1 MKSTAQDQRTELD
14 DQRREVDF
22 DTYDVTVDEILRRIE
37 KGRINV
43 APSYQRKFQWDRAR
57 QSKLV
62 ESIFLGIPVPPLF
75 MATNAEANRANSWE
89 VVDGLQRV
97 TTLVNFA
104 GNRFAR
110 SRIQLIDPI
119 LALDDLD
126 KLTTF
131 NGLTFDD
138 LPGDLQS
145 LFEDRPLKVVVL
157 NDKSEIRVRFDLF
170 ERLNTGGIR
179 LSHQEVRECVFRGE
193 FVDLLRTLSRNAEFR
208 MVVRLQKGSEN
219 DGTPEEYVLRFFAY
233 LENYRNFDHLVKDFL
248 DEFTIA
254 SQATAETAR
263 RSAIFEKTFSYLA
276 QCFPSGLKS
285 RKGTTPVN
293 LFEGVSVGAA
303 IALAQRP
310 NLPVIKDPS
319 WLSSDELRSY
329 VTGATNTRNR
339 VAGRIEFC
347 RDRFLEA

>member
-1 MKSTAQDQRTELD
+1 M
-14 DQRREVDF
+14 
-22 DTYDVTVDEILRRIE
+22 DEILRRIE
-37 KGRINV
+37 KGRIDV
-43 APSYQRKFQWDRAR
+43 APSYQRKFQWDHAR

-75 MATNAEANRANSWE
+75 MATNAEANRVNSWE

-104 GNRFAR
+104 GNTNAR
-110 SRIQLIDPI
+110 SRIRLSDSP
-119 LALDDLD
+119 LALHDLD
-126 KLTTF
+126 KLETF
-131 NGLTFDD
+131 NGRTFSE

-193 FVDLLRTLSRNAEFR
+193 FIDLLRTLSRNVDFR
-208 MVVRLQKGSEN
+208 TVVRLQKGSEN

-233 LENYRNFDHLVKDFL
+233 LENYKNFDHLVKDFL

-254 SQATAETAR
+254 CQTSAEAAK
-263 RSAIFEKTFSYLA
+263 RSAIFEETFSYLA
-276 QCFPSGLKS
+276 QCFPLGLKS

-303 IALAQRP
+303 IALTQRA
-310 NLPVIKDPS
+310 NLPAIKDPT
-319 WLSSDELRSY
+319 WLSSDKLRSF

>member
-1 MKSTAQDQRTELD
+1 
-14 DQRREVDF
+14 
-22 DTYDVTVDEILRRIE
+22 
-37 KGRINV
+37 
-43 APSYQRKFQWDRAR
+43 
-57 QSKLV
+57 
-62 ESIFLGIPVPPLF
+62 
-75 MATNAEANRANSWE
+75 MATNAEADRANSWE

-104 GNRFAR
+104 GNEAAR
-110 SRIQLIDPI
+110 SRIRLDGPA
-119 LALDDLD
+119 LSLDDLD

-131 NGLTFDD
+131 NGLTFAN

-145 LFEDRPLKVVVL
+145 LLEDRPLKVVVL

-193 FVDLLRTLSRNAEFR
+193 FIDLLRGLSADPEFKT
-208 MVVRLQKGSEN
+208 VVKLQKGSEN

-233 LENYRNFDHLVKDFL
+233 LENYKGFEHLVKDFL
-248 DEFTIA
+248 DDFTIA
-254 SQATAETAR
+254 S
-263 RSAIFEKTFSYLA
+263 RSDAKSESRTRIFEETFSYLA
-276 QCFPSGLKS
+276 KCFPHGLKS

-303 IALAQRP
+303 MALKQRP
-310 NLPVIKDPS
+310 GLPVTQDPA
-319 WLSSDELRSY
+319 WIASDKLRSY

-347 RDRFLEA
+347 RDKFLEA